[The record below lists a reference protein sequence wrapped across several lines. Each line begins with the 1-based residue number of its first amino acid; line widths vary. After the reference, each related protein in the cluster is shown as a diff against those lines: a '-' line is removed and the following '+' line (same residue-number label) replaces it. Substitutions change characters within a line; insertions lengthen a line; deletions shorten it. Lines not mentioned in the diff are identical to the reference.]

1 MVNVVIKRK
10 RTSTDALVLSGRT
23 VSSLPVTKEVL
34 VLQLRTISKCLFL
47 WFVSHLYLKKT
58 TLSTQGDLIWMLK
71 INLFPNWTSETRAG
85 ERSVPLVGDK
95 NMCLYKEAAMPLY
108 MKNTLY
114 LPPPTRISNP
124 VLNFKKYPERKQ
136 LQYNPSQAAQVSA
149 IQQKSYMNSFL
160 FPVSWYHN
168 VMKPHGYA
176 ALGARGEAAMFTN
189 LLSTSLVAIF
199 KHSCARLWFKATH
212 SFFSRGCRQGF
223 QDVPDWCRRRWGSA
237 SKSWHAR
244 KKELPRCILECVERH
259 KFMSSSVK
267 EAEANP
273 RWIPTL

>member
-1 MVNVVIKRK
+1 MSFPLIC
-10 RTSTDALVLSGRT
+10 LP
-23 VSSLPVTKEVL
+23 SL
-34 VLQLRTISKCLFL
+34 F
-47 WFVSHLYLKKT
+47 KKT

-149 IQQKSYMNSFL
+149 IQQKSCMNSFL
-160 FPVSWYHN
+160 FPVSWHHN
-168 VMKPHGYA
+168 VMKPHG
-176 ALGARGEAAMFTN
+176 T
-189 LLSTSLVAIF
+189 LLSEQEE
-199 KHSCARLWFKATH
+199 RLQCSQT
-212 SFFSRGCRQGF
+212 CYLQ
-223 QDVPDWCRRRWGSA
+223 V
-237 SKSWHAR
+237 
-244 KKELPRCILECVERH
+244 
-259 KFMSSSVK
+259 
-267 EAEANP
+267 
-273 RWIPTL
+273 